1 MTTERRDR
9 LKVLYVIGWG
19 RSGSTLLD
27 TLLGEVDGFF
37 SSGELYK
44 IWQEGLTEGRKCG
57 CGRPVVACPVWSEV
71 LAGIFP
77 DPSSLNLAQITRWH
91 NEELRTR
98 DTWRVMRASSG
109 DRVPSRAVLRYADI
123 MERLYRKVGEVTG
136 AEVVVDSS
144 KVPSNAALLELMTGI
159 EPYILQL
166 VRDPRASAFSWQRQR
181 ARLDLHEA
189 ERMPR
194 FGLTKSS
201 LNWLAFNAAG
211 EALRRR
217 HPRRSYLLR
226 YEDLVAKPRDAV
238 GGIVR
243 FVGGTDRTLPFAEER
258 IAHLRENHTVSGNP
272 SRFSTGRIE
281 IREDDEWKRSQSPSQ
296 RAFVVALS
304 LPLLRRYRYPIRV
317 A

>member
-1 MTTERRDR
+1 
-9 LKVLYVIGWG
+9 VIGWG

-37 SSGELYK
+37 SSGELHN

-71 LAGIFP
+71 LAGVFS
-77 DPSSLNLAQITRWH
+77 DPGSLNLAEIIRWQ

-98 DTWRVMRASSG
+98 HTWRVMRSSSG
-109 DRVPSRAVLRYADI
+109 DRVPSRALLRSADV

-144 KVPSNAALLELMTGI
+144 KVPSNAALLELMPGI
-159 EPYILQL
+159 EPFFLQL
-166 VRDPRASAFSWQRQR
+166 VRDPRASAFSWQRQK

-189 ERMPR
+189 EGMPR

-226 YEDLVAKPRDAV
+226 YEDLMAKPQDTV

-243 FVGGTDRTLPFAEER
+243 FVGGTDRTLPFADER
-258 IAHLRENHTVSGNP
+258 IAHVRENHTVSGNP
-272 SRFSTGRIE
+272 SRFRTGRIE
-281 IREDDEWKRSQSPSQ
+281 IREDDEWKSSQSPLR

-304 LPLLRRYRYPIRV
+304 LPLLHRYRYPIRLV
-317 A
+317 

>member
-1 MTTERRDR
+1 M
-9 LKVLYVIGWG
+9 IGWG

-37 SSGELYK
+37 SSGELHK
-44 IWQEGLTEGRKCG
+44 IWKEGLTEGRKCG

-71 LAGIFP
+71 LARVFP
-77 DPSSLNLAQITRWH
+77 ERSSVNVAEIIRWQ
-91 NEELRTR
+91 NEVLRTR
-98 DTWRVMRASSG
+98 HTWRVMRASSG
-109 DRVPSRAVLRYADI
+109 RHVPSRAVLRCADLT
-123 MERLYRKVGEVTG
+123 ERLYRTIGEVTG

-144 KVPSNAALLELMTGI
+144 KVPSNAALLELMPTI
-159 EPYILQL
+159 EPYFLQL
-166 VRDPRASAFSWQRQR
+166 VRDPRASAFSWQREK

-217 HPRRSYLLR
+217 DPRRFYVLR

-238 GGIVR
+238 GGVVR
-243 FVGGTDRTLPFAEER
+243 FVAGTDRALPFAEER
-258 IAHLRENHTVSGNP
+258 IAHLGENHTVSGNP
-272 SRFSTGRIE
+272 SRFRTGTIE
-281 IREDDEWKRSQSPSQ
+281 IRDDDEWKRAQSRSE

-304 LPLLRRYRYPIRV
+304 LPLLHRYRYPVRLT
-317 A
+317 